1 MDCKYEVIGVYGES
15 DMKQGLGTF
24 DDLRDAQKRLREL
37 HDRGHMVYYDRV
49 MIVRVSEEVVSVS
62 EESQPTVDYERQGVR
77 SEPDTEALR
86 EWMRQ
91 LEDRHVGL
99 RHELGGDID
108 HVYEHIDEL
117 REQVDNLESASSTLR
132 DDVLAYKEV
141 TEELDAAMRHE
152 VAGLR
157 REMETLKQEVS
168 GRILEHTTNFGGALE
183 NFETEVE
190 KDMEALRSEIE
201 TLRNERKV

>member
-24 DDLRDAQKRLREL
+24 DDLQDAQKRLREL
-37 HDRGHMVYYDRV
+37 HDRGHMAYYDRV

-77 SEPDTEALR
+77 SVSDTEELR

-108 HVYEHIDEL
+108 HVYEHIAEL
-117 REQVDNLESASSTLR
+117 RDE
-132 DDVLAYKEV
+132 VLAYKEI
-141 TEELDAAMRHE
+141 TEELDRAMRHE

-157 REMETLKQEVS
+157 RE
-168 GRILEHTTNFGGALE
+168 
-183 NFETEVE
+183 
-190 KDMEALRSEIE
+190 IE
-201 TLRNERKV
+201 TLRNESERKV

>member
-1 MDCKYEVIGVYGES
+1 MNMDSK
-15 DMKQGLGTF
+15 
-24 DDLRDAQKRLREL
+24 
-37 HDRGHMVYYDRV
+37 
-49 MIVRVSEEVVSVS
+49 
-62 EESQPTVDYERQGVR
+62 VDYERQGVR
-77 SEPDTEALR
+77 PVSDTEALR